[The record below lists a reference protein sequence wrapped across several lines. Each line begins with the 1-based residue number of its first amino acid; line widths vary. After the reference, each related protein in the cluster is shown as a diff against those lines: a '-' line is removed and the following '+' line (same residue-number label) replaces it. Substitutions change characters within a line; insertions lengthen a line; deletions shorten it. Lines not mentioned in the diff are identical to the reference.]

1 MLEDIEKWVALG
13 TLAIG
18 TVAGY
23 FRLVG
28 RVEKVETKQED
39 SGEVLEKVR
48 EDLDQ
53 LQLNESANN
62 ATREQMLKM
71 LEENRLDVKKILS
84 QLAVVASRQGK
95 DNEQ

>member
-1 MLEDIEKWVALG
+1 MVEDIEKWVALG
-13 TLAIG
+13 TLAVT

-23 FRLVG
+23 FKLVG
-28 RVEKVETKQED
+28 RVEKVETKQKD
-39 SGEVLEKVR
+39 SVKVLDTVR

-53 LQLNESANN
+53 LQLHESAND

-71 LEENRLDVKKILS
+71 LEENRLDVKTILS

>member
-1 MLEDIEKWVALG
+1 MLEDIEKWIALG

-18 TVAGY
+18 TIAGY
-23 FRLVG
+23 FKLVG

-39 SGEVLEKVR
+39 TGKVLEAVA

-53 LQLNESANN
+53 LKLHESANN

-71 LEENRLDVKKILS
+71 LEENRLDVKTILS